1 MTTIDRNN
9 FFKKGVIGNVRKAQE
24 DSCDFA
30 PMTENGDIFVVC
42 DGMGGHVGGAKASS
56 LAVESIL
63 SYMKKEKY
71 ANPVEALN
79 GALQFANMQ
88 ILGYAND
95 NPDFRGMGTT
105 ACIVLMQGDDVWVA
119 HAGDSRIYLYLGKE
133 RQLHRITK
141 DHSYVQGLVDSGEI
155 TDEMAEHHPM
165 KNRIT
170 KALGIR
176 PELTPT
182 ITPLNQPIHPKDG
195 DIFLICT
202 DGLSGMI
209 TDRTIAGVLAENTPL
224 EQRGEKLIALAM
236 EGEIVQP
243 GGQDNCTLELIRV
256 EGSPWKSS
264 QFVSYNPRPTNEPR
278 GNNRSGA
285 KRLWMKSPITYAA
298 IAVVAIL
305 VIVFCVVFP
314 KHNKAKKIAELQKA
328 YNSAMIAYETAQT
341 TFEADSAKFVKDI
354 VKDSLNVLTWKD
366 EVVKAEKDK
375 PSKPTQADMKKYADR
390 LTDVKTNYEQANRTF
405 DNAKA
410 QYAKSK
416 ADRDAKYAAMIATKK
431 QLEQLQG
438 EKVGEGGQAKSK
450 VSGTAKEHADVL
462 QRSTSTQNAAP
473 TTNTNTQKVTAGSK
487 KNVTNSK
494 KETQKNTK
502 DPIKEVKKQAE
513 KVIAHEDD
521 VTPDKNQGAKTGEG
535 KQ

>member
-1 MTTIDRNN
+1 MSLTTIDKNN

-42 DGMGGHVGGAKASS
+42 DGMGGHVGGAKAST

-63 SYMKKEKY
+63 AYMKKEKY

-88 ILGYAND
+88 ILGYADD
-95 NPDFRGMGTT
+95 NPEFRGMGTT

-133 RQLHRITK
+133 RELHRITK
-141 DHSYVQGLVDSGEI
+141 DHSYVQGLVDAGEI

-209 TDRTIAGVLAENTPL
+209 SDRTISSVLAESTPL

-236 EGEIVQP
+236 EGEIVHP

-264 QFVSYNPRPTNEPR
+264 QFVSYNPHPTPPNSDTHPPKP
-278 GNNRSGA
+278 SW
-285 KRLWMKSPITYAA
+285 LKSPITYVVMAVLVAA
-298 IAVVAIL
+298 IVIGCIL
-305 VIVFCVVFP
+305 ISN
-314 KHNKAKKIAELQKA
+314 HNKAKKKA
-328 YNSAMIAYETAQT
+328 QLEQAYSVAVTSYNAAQALY
-341 TFEADSAKFVKDI
+341 EADSAKA
-354 VKDSLNVLTWKD
+354 VKDSLNVITWRDK
-366 EVVKAEKDK
+366 VSKAEKDK
-375 PSKPTQADMKKYADR
+375 PQKPKQAEMNNYAKRLKKAKENYDSAKNAYNKSK
-390 LTDVKTNYEQANRTF
+390 
-405 DNAKA
+405 AKCV
-410 QYAKSK
+410 KSK
-416 ADRDAKYAAMIATKK
+416 ADRDAKRSAMEAAKE
-431 QLEQLQG
+431 QLEQLEGEAADQG
-438 EKVGEGGQAKSK
+438 KEEKAKVIGRATDQAGAIKS
-450 VSGTAKEHADVL
+450 
-462 QRSTSTQNAAP
+462 STSTQPTATNNAHTQQGSRANNSSARPSQTGGTNNGQEQVNGLRKKAEKMIAQEGDVSNSQSKP
-473 TTNTNTQKVTAGSK
+473 TPEGQD
-487 KNVTNSK
+487 K
-494 KETQKNTK
+494 KEGNK
-502 DPIKEVKKQAE
+502 
-513 KVIAHEDD
+513 
-521 VTPDKNQGAKTGEG
+521 
-535 KQ
+535 